1 MTSPRAIPFVVSLLV
16 ALLAGGAC
24 GGDDDAGIAPDA
36 APSTTAAVARSMPT
50 ELHAGW
56 QTTLDNGESVTLRLR
71 ADSYQITRGADSGSG
86 RVDVEGDIMTFS
98 NSNLCDGIGTYRWL
112 LQNDILTLTSTGA
125 DPCSGRSEALAAQ
138 TFVRAG

>member
-1 MTSPRAIPFVVSLLV
+1 MTPPRAIPFVIPLLV

-24 GGDDDAGIAPDA
+24 GNDDAGTEPDA
-36 APSTTAAVARSMPT
+36 APSTTAAAARSIPK

-56 QTTLDNGESVTLRLR
+56 QTTLDNGESVTLRLT
-71 ADSYQITRGADSGSG
+71 ADSYQITRGPNSGSG
-86 RVDVEGDIMTFS
+86 RVDVEGDIMTFA
-98 NSNLCDGIGTYRWL
+98 NSNLCAGIGTYRWL

-125 DPCSGRSEALAAQ
+125 DPCNGRSEVLAGQ

>member
-1 MTSPRAIPFVVSLLV
+1 MTPPRAIPFVVPLLV

-24 GGDDDAGIAPDA
+24 GDDDARNAPNA
-36 APSTTAAVARSMPT
+36 APSTTAAAAGSTPT
-50 ELHAGW
+50 ELHTGW

-71 ADSYQITRGADSGSG
+71 ADSYQITRGPASGSG

-112 LQNDILTLTSTGA
+112 LQNDILTLTSTRA
-125 DPCSGRSEALAAQ
+125 DPCSGRSEVLAGQ